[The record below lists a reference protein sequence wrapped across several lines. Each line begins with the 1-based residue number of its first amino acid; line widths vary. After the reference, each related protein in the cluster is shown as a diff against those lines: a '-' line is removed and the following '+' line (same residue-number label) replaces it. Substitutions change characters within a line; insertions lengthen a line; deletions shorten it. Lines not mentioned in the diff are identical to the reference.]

1 MPAPAPLVLIA
12 SDMASIRQAAIGV
25 LKQLHIGGFVEAT
38 SLQAAVQA
46 LKAQV
51 PHLVIADWDMAGN
64 QGHHL
69 LQVIKSSQPLH
80 NVPVLVLA
88 EGRAENVKAAVEAGA
103 ASIVLKP
110 FSPAALQA
118 KIATFLPPP
127 AIKSGLG
134 HFERI

>member
-1 MPAPAPLVLIA
+1 MPATPLVLIV

-25 LKQLHIGGFVEAT
+25 LKQLNIGNFVEAT
-38 SLQAAVQA
+38 SLQVAIQA
-46 LKAQV
+46 LKAQG
-51 PHLVIADWDMAGN
+51 PRLVVADWDMAGN

-69 LQVIKSSQPLH
+69 LQVIKSSQALH

-88 EGRAENVKAAVEAGA
+88 EGRAEQVKAAVDAGA
-103 ASIVLKP
+103 AGIVLKP

-118 KIATFLPPP
+118 KITALLPPP